1 MQTNCLMTRFAA
13 MLSVF
18 LVPIASGQSGP
29 PEPAR
34 ISVQPLDAT
43 RRVGE
48 IARFSIEAT
57 GTGPLAFVW
66 LKDGNPI
73 PSSDG
78 PEWAVPVA
86 AVSDDGSRYRCVVA
100 NGTGSDTSIAAILH
114 VSTAIVAPRILA
126 QPDSAP
132 VAAGDTAYFRV
143 FTRGT
148 APLAF
153 SWLKNGTAI
162 PGATDSILK
171 LFPVAWADN
180 GSAIQCRISNFAGSA
195 ETNPF
200 GLRVVQP
207 NGKTIVLQGELSDVL
222 GVSLGKDREETVD
235 IIVRLY
241 REAKGGLPLY
251 EEAFREEQGH
261 GVAVRQGRFSIALG
275 QSASTGDL
283 SAVVQGAPA
292 LFVSFAVAKPGLTPE
307 TLEPR
312 TPFTSAPYALSA
324 PPARLKGDAAPA
336 AGLEAPLGTIYEIK
350 STGARYVRSGSGWNR
365 ITP

>member
-1 MQTNCLMTRFAA
+1 MQTNCLKKRIAVIFPLLLSSIAA
-13 MLSVF
+13 
-18 LVPIASGQSGP
+18 AQSGP

-34 ISVQPLDAT
+34 IAVQPVDAT
-43 RRVGE
+43 HRVGE

-57 GTGPLAFVW
+57 GTGPLAYVW
-66 LKDGNPI
+66 LKNGNPI

-86 AVSDDGSRYRCVVA
+86 AISDDGARYRCVVA
-100 NGTGSDTSIAAILH
+100 NATGSDTSSVATLH
-114 VSTAIVAPRILA
+114 VSTALTAPRILV
-126 QPDSAP
+126 QPDSTP
-132 VAAGDTAYFRV
+132 VAVGDTGFFRV
-143 FTRGT
+143 SARGT
-148 APLAF
+148 APLVF

-162 PGATDSILK
+162 PGATDSILQ
-171 LFPVAWADN
+171 LIPVAWVDN
-180 GSAIQCRISNFAGSA
+180 GSVIQCRITNAAGTAAS
-195 ETNPF
+195 NPF

-207 NGKTIVLQGELSDVL
+207 NGKTIVLQGEMSDIQ
-222 GVSLGKDREETVD
+222 GVSLGRDREETVD
-235 IIVRLY
+235 VIVRLY

-251 EEAFREEQGH
+251 EETFREEQGN
-261 GVAVRQGRFSIALG
+261 GVAVRQGRFSVVLG

-283 SAVVQGAPA
+283 SAVAQAAPT

-324 PPARLKGDAAPA
+324 PPAQLKGEGAPA
-336 AGLEAPLGTIYEIK
+336 AALEAPPGTIYEIK
-350 STGARYVRSGSGWNR
+350 SSGARYVRSGSGWTR

>member
-1 MQTNCLMTRFAA
+1 MNCLKTRFTV
-13 MLSVF
+13 MLSI
-18 LVPIASGQSGP
+18 LLAPIAAAQSGP

-34 ISVQPLDAT
+34 ISVQPVDVT

-57 GTGPLAFVW
+57 GTGPIAYVW
-66 LKDGNPI
+66 LKNGNPI

-86 AVSDDGSRYRCVVA
+86 AASDDGARFRCVVA
-100 NGTGSDTSIAAILH
+100 NGSGSDTSLAATLH
-114 VSTAIVAPRILA
+114 VSTALIAPRILV

-132 VAAGDTAYFRV
+132 VAVGDTGYFKV
-143 FTRGT
+143 SARGT

-153 SWLKNGTAI
+153 TWLKGGTLI

-171 LFPVAWADN
+171 LFPIAWTDN
-180 GSAIQCRISNFAGSA
+180 GSVLQCRISNAAGTA
-195 ETNPF
+195 ESNPF
-200 GLRVVQP
+200 SLRVVQP
-207 NGKTIVLQGELSDVL
+207 NGKTIVLQGELSDAL

-235 IIVRLY
+235 VIVRLY

-251 EEAFREEQGH
+251 EEAFREEQGN
-261 GVAVRQGRFSIALG
+261 GVAVRQGRFSVALG

-292 LFVSFAVAKPGLTPE
+292 LFVSFAVAEPGLTPE

-324 PPARLKGDAAPA
+324 PPARLKGDSAPA

-350 STGARYVRSGSGWNR
+350 SSGARYVRSGSGWTR